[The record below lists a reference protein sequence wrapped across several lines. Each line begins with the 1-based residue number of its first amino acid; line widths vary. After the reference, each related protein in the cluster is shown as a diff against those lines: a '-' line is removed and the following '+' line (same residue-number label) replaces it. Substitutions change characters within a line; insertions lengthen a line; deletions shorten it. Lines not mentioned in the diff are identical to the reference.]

1 LGIYEVPLHQTLNLV
16 QTLIGYF
23 VYTLLANVYFMESKF
38 SKKKNYKNLCLI
50 MSPNGMIKEGTI
62 LTGEQWITVLFFEV
76 GNSFDQMF
84 EVVP

>member
-1 LGIYEVPLHQTLNLV
+1 
-16 QTLIGYF
+16 
-23 VYTLLANVYFMESKF
+23 MESKF